1 VPKVRLTDKSV
12 AAAIALA
19 GKRLELSD
27 DHPHA
32 AGLILRVNATG
43 RKSWFVRYRTDD
55 GVQRR
60 FHLGY
65 YPEVG
70 LASARQRAAAA
81 RSKAFDGG
89 DPSGQRRIEKAT
101 AAALPLKTFDDLTEA
116 YFAACASGE
125 WRPRSKTKRPDTLK
139 RERWLL
145 ERYVTPKI
153 GPLRLEEIR
162 KPQIKALIRA
172 PMEKGL
178 NTTSNH
184 VRAQLRQMFNFAI
197 SEDRIEF
204 NPVTGVKAMGQEKP
218 RERVL
223 KDSEIL
229 AIWRGIDR
237 PETLRKPDTAYREGK
252 VYVTPRVAI
261 AIKLLLVLAQRRSEV
276 TGMAL
281 SELDFDQ
288 RIWTIPGERTKNG
301 RTHKVPLTDLA
312 IRLIRQ
318 AIALQASEGL
328 AASPYVFPSQ
338 WDVDVPMGANAVS
351 HDLRNIRI
359 ALGLE
364 RLTPHDLRRTA
375 ATNMASER
383 LRVQPFIIGRVLNHT
398 SETGGAA
405 MITLSTYALY
415 DYMAEKRDALTRWSA
430 LLATMVA
437 VQPSVRAVSPESSL
451 QANYRVAAG
460 QISDADHYLALAG
473 VG

>member
-1 VPKVRLTDKSV
+1 MTDKSV
-12 AAAIALA
+12 AAVTAPQ
-19 GKRLELSD
+19 RSRMELCD

-32 AGLILRVNATG
+32 AGLILRVSATG
-43 RKSWFVRYRTDD
+43 RKSWLVRYRTDD
-55 GVQRR
+55 GTQRR
-60 FHLGY
+60 YQLGY

-125 WRPRSKTKRPDTLK
+125 WRPRSKTKKPDTLK

-145 ERYVTPKI
+145 DRYVTPKI

-178 NTTSNH
+178 HTTSNH

-197 SEDRIEF
+197 SEDRLEF
-204 NPVTGVKAMGQEKP
+204 NPVTGVKAMGEQKP

-237 PETLRKPDTAYREGK
+237 PETLRKPDTAYRDGR

-261 AIKLLLVLAQRRSEV
+261 AIKLLMVTAQRRSEV

-281 SELDFDQ
+281 SELDFEQ

-318 AIALQASEGL
+318 ALALQASEGL
-328 AASPYVFPSQ
+328 APSPFVFPSQ
-338 WDVDVPMGANAVS
+338 WDVDEPLGANAVS

-364 RLTPHDLRRTA
+364 RLTPHDLRRTV

-398 SETGGAA
+398 TETGGAA

-415 DYMAEKRDALTRWSA
+415 DYMTEKRDALTRWST
-430 LLATMVA
+430 LLASIVA
-437 VQPSVRAVSPESSL
+437 VQPLAVANAPNTGSPVPNVYASEL
-451 QANYRVAAG
+451 TPDAA
-460 QISDADHYLALAG
+460 HYLDLAG
-473 VG
+473 AG